1 MAKTMAVI
9 TDGVVTNMIWC
20 SDTEEGSETL
30 LSPGEMPVGIGDT
43 YEDGKF
49 YRDGVEVL
57 TPLEEAQKQL
67 QDLQAQLDGLTEA
80 YVEGVN
86 SL

>member
-30 LSPGEMPVGIGDT
+30 LSTDERPVGVGDT